1 MAKGIRSKSRKAAR
15 SEFRNT
21 IGKEDA
27 EQKMAIVQNKLQ
39 ECISRGGMNSFERLA
54 QQLNSSGNYHS
65 NSDMEDQDSVAPD
78 IDAMDTEMI
87 AVTSSRKN
95 PDKVPAKRKNIV
107 KATLLK
113 NIPAGQTGAK
123 LARKKAMKDRKG
135 KTKTSQT
142 PKKRT
147 SKKKKP
153 LVTL

>member
-27 EQKMAIVQNKLQ
+27 EQKMAIVQNNLQ
-39 ECISRGGMNSFERLA
+39 ECISRGVMNSFERLA

-65 NSDMEDQDSVAPD
+65 NSDTEDQEIVSPD

-87 AVTSSRKN
+87 AVTSSKKN
-95 PDKVPAKRKNIV
+95 PDKVPAKKKNQV

-113 NIPAGQTGAK
+113 NFPSGQTGAK

-153 LVTL
+153 